1 MRSPGHDTSA
11 VEERKLGLWLRYA
24 HPVIGVAG
32 LLTFLYTGRYMLRH
46 FPVAYRDHQEIRFL
60 YRANHLYIM
69 FASVLNLVLG
79 RSVRIEASGRWRGT
93 LMPVSSVAI
102 LLAVPVLIAAFY
114 LEPPLAGTIRR
125 TTLLGCVLVFA
136 GGVLRAILMS
146 PRRD

>member
-32 LLTFLYTGRYMLRH
+32 LFTFLYTGRYMLRH
-46 FPVAYRDHQEIRFL
+46 FPAAYREHQEIRFL

-79 RSVRIEASGRWRGT
+79 RSAQSGASERWRGI
-93 LMPVSSVAI
+93 LMAVSSVEI
-102 LLAVPVLIAAFY
+102 LLAVPVLIVAFY
-114 LEPPLAGTIRR
+114 LEPPLAGAIRR
-125 TTLLGCVLVFA
+125 TTLLGCVLVFG
-136 GGVLRAILMS
+136 GGVLRAIPGS
-146 PRRD
+146 STRD